1 MYKIN
6 NKGQVILFVAA
17 TLVIALG
24 LGISVSERTLSS
36 ISRVTESDTSSRAL
50 AAAEAGAENYLSKDD
65 ATLETLASDGTTID
79 IDLVYPIP
87 GVTSRA
93 KVKVENLSF
102 AAGDTY
108 PIGDLA
114 EMQTHEI
121 KTAGYSGTN
130 MTVCWLKQGNDPDL
144 YYKVISTT
152 PEPAS
157 VLRTGYFEENG
168 GSNLSITSVPA
179 TFAKTADT
187 DTIAGKDYNCSQNIN
202 VNNGEILR
210 IMPFGGTMKTILI
223 RPVGSGNSIPN
234 QGFKITSIGEIVTSD
249 TTPVKR
255 TIEVSRSYSYPA
267 GPVFDFAVYSD
278 KSDVIGQ

>member
-1 MYKIN
+1 MHKID

-65 ATLETLASDGTTID
+65 ATLKTLAQTGAIID

-87 GVTSRA
+87 GVTARA
-93 KVKVENLSF
+93 KVQVGNLSF
-102 AAGDTY
+102 ASGDPY

-114 EMQTHEI
+114 AMQTHEI
-121 KTAGYSGTN
+121 KTAGYGGST

-152 PEPAS
+152 PGPTS

-179 TFAKTADT
+179 TFVKTAGT
-187 DTIAGKDYNCSQNIN
+187 AIIAGKDYNCSQNIN

-210 IMPFGGTMKTILI
+210 IMPFGGTMKTVLI
-223 RPVGSGNSIPN
+223 RPASGESIPD

>member
-1 MYKIN
+1 MINVYKID

-24 LGISVSERTLSS
+24 LGISVSERTISS

-50 AAAEAGAENYLSKDD
+50 AAAEAGAENYLSKNDSILTGLVG
-65 ATLETLASDGTTID
+65 AAETN

-87 GVTSRA
+87 NVTSRA

-102 AAGDTY
+102 IADKAY

-114 EMQTHEI
+114 EMQTHQI
-121 KTAGYSGTN
+121 KTTGYGGTN
-130 MTVCWLKQGNDPDL
+130 MSVCWLKQGNDPDL
-144 YYKVISTT
+144 YYKVLTNT
-152 PEPAS
+152 L
-157 VLRTGYFEENG
+157 VRRTGYVEENG
-168 GSNLSITSVPA
+168 GSNLTITSVPA
-179 TFAKTADT
+179 TFVKTAST
-187 DTIAGKDYNCSQNIN
+187 VVIESKDYNCSPNIK
-202 VNNGEILR
+202 VDDGDFLR

-223 RPVGSGNSIPN
+223 RPDSGRSIPI
-234 QGFKITSIGEIVTSD
+234 QGFKITSIGEIISSD

-255 TIEVSRSYSYPA
+255 TIEVARSFSYPA

-278 KSDVIGQ
+278 KSNVIGQ